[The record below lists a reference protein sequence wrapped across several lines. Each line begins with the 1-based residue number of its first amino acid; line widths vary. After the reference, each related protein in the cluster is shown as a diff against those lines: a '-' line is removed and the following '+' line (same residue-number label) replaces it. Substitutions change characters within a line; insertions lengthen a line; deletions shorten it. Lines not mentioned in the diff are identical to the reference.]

1 MIRDFG
7 ELPKQ
12 ERYDVRAALC
22 KEYGTPP
29 KLTVDDLQ
37 APVLGNG
44 EVRIE
49 VHACGINFADV
60 LIVQG
65 KYQAKPPLPFI
76 PGGEVAGV
84 VSEVGSD
91 VPNVEA
97 GQRVLAMSSQG
108 GFAEEVVI
116 DCRRVLAIPDS
127 MDFKTGASFAVTY
140 GTSHLALEHRACLK
154 PGETLLVLGASGGV
168 GLTAVEIGKAMGA
181 TVIGA
186 ASTDEKL
193 EIVKSHGADLLIN
206 YVKED
211 LRDRVKEI
219 TGGVDVVYDP
229 VGGEPFLQALRCMNW
244 EGRIIVIGFAGGT
257 IQKIPANYLLLKN
270 CAAVGAYWGPYMEK
284 NPNVLLRSL
293 RTLMDWFEAGRLVP
307 HISATYPLE
316 DAGKAL
322 ATLYERRATGKVVL
336 TTRD

>member
-1 MIRDFG
+1 M
-7 ELPKQ
+7 
-12 ERYDVRAALC
+12 RAALC
-22 KEYGTPP
+22 KEFGTPP
-29 KLTVDDLQ
+29 KLKVDNIDV
-37 APVLGNG
+37 PTLGKG

-65 KYQAKPPLPFI
+65 KYQVKPPLPFV

-84 VSEVGSD
+84 VSEIAPD
-91 VPNVEA
+91 VTNFEL
-97 GQRVLAMSSQG
+97 GQRVLGMSSQG
-108 GFAEEVVI
+108 GFAEEVVV
-116 DCRRVLAIPDS
+116 DARRVSGIPDV

-140 GTSHLALEHRACLK
+140 GTAHLALDHRAHLTS
-154 PGETLLVLGASGGV
+154 GETLLVLGASGGV

-186 ASTDEKL
+186 ASTAEKL
-193 EIVKSHGADLLIN
+193 KIVRDHGADHLIN
-206 YVKED
+206 YVEDD
-211 LRDRVKEI
+211 LRERVKEI
-219 TGGVDVVYDP
+219 VGGIDVVYDP

-270 CAAVGAYWGPYMEK
+270 CAAVGAYWGPYMDK
-284 NPNVLLRSL
+284 KPKVLLRSL
-293 RTLMDWFEAGRLVP
+293 STLIDWFEAGRLAP
-307 HISATYPLE
+307 HISASYPLE
-316 DAGKAL
+316 NADAAL
-322 ATLYERRATGKVVL
+322 ALLYERKATGKVVL